1 MMPHI
6 LALFSNKTTFESFW
20 RSLQSNAVS
29 FNTEKALLP
38 YGDTVS
44 SFFNGNARTS
54 QVTNS
59 DSVNVSCYT
68 AGNTTHLTS
77 FNAKT
82 YFEGILKSTKFC
94 GHTVLFTEEIE
105 STQTFLEKWYN
116 VLPLWPN
123 GTLFLSDRQSCGRGR
138 GQNKWMTPSGSLA
151 MSLVVDW
158 RNKSLGDLVFV
169 QYIMA
174 LAAVE
179 ALKHFIP
186 SIPAFIKW
194 PNDIIVSADKNPA
207 KFDKIGGILVNTSFH
222 EENPRLIVGL
232 GVNLSN
238 KDGPKSVAQVA
249 DELNLQGSVPSRMLF
264 IEEVLKRFEKL
275 YVQLEHGDKSEFVV
289 SYYRH
294 WIHGNQVVRISKDVA
309 NLTPAIEDNSDH
321 DEFITATI
329 IGINDQG
336 FLIAKRNDGIV
347 YELQPGGNSFD
358 LTRGMICKKL
368 G

>member
-1 MMPHI
+1 
-6 LALFSNKTTFESFW
+6 
-20 RSLQSNAVS
+20 
-29 FNTEKALLP
+29 
-38 YGDTVS
+38 
-44 SFFNGNARTS
+44 
-54 QVTNS
+54 
-59 DSVNVSCYT
+59 
-68 AGNTTHLTS
+68 
-77 FNAKT
+77 
-82 YFEGILKSTKFC
+82 
-94 GHTVLFTEEIE
+94 
-105 STQTFLEKWYN
+105 
-116 VLPLWPN
+116 
-123 GTLFLSDRQSCGRGR
+123 
-138 GQNKWMTPSGSLA
+138 
-151 MSLVVDW
+151 
-158 RNKSLGDLVFV
+158 
-169 QYIMA
+169 MA

-186 SIPAFIKW
+186 SIPAFLKW

-222 EENPRLIVGL
+222 EGNPRLIVGL

-275 YVQLEHGDKSEFVV
+275 YVQLEHGDKSEFVE

-309 NLTPAIEDNSDH
+309 NLTPVIEDNSDH

-329 IGINDQG
+329 IGINDLG
-336 FLIAKRNDGIV
+336 FLIAKRNDGII